1 MVNIFLLGGF
11 LIFSLTTYSEEL
23 GLEAILKRV
32 EEENPQL
39 KIKELDV
46 KIKEKQ
52 KDKAFKNLI
61 LPPINVLTE
70 EDWDVVKDDKIG
82 FKELEAHIQVF
93 QGGRMLYGYKKAEKE
108 LEATREETKLAL
120 YDWQEASINQYFSI
134 LNYKKQKEITNS
146 TIEILEQQQSRLD
159 ALYNENKMISKSK
172 LLKVKADI
180 ENNRAINLNNIQK
193 ERAAREGLL
202 QLLGYDL
209 DKVITLKEFDMANYL
224 NGLGFV
230 KKVEKVENTTLGKTE
245 SLKVDIAKYDV
256 KIAQADLYPSFYVKP
271 SHVFKE
277 RVGDKLVTKNEGR
290 IEVGFRYRFEWGG
303 TLDSVD
309 QKKYALKQAQIKY
322 DNEISRIEL
331 DMRNK
336 LGEIE
341 SLSGQSEALK
351 KRVEF
356 LTENLEIDNLR
367 YYNDL
372 ISTFDYLNSVN
383 QLRKAEENYY
393 ILQKMLVLSVIEYQN
408 LYK

>member
-23 GLEAILKRV
+23 ELEAVLKRV
-32 EEENPQL
+32 EEENSQL
-39 KIKELDV
+39 KIKKLDV

-52 KDKAFKNLI
+52 KDKAFKTLI
-61 LPPINVLTE
+61 LPPINLE
-70 EDWDVVKDDKIG
+70 IKEDWKVVKDDKIA

-108 LEATREETKLAL
+108 LEVTREETKLVL

-209 DKVITLKEFDMANYL
+209 DKVITLKEFDIANYL

-230 KKVEKVENTTLGKTE
+230 KKVEKIENTTLGKTE

-290 IEVGFRYRFEWGG
+290 VEVGFRYRFEWGG

>member
-23 GLEAILKRV
+23 ELEAVLKRV
-32 EEENPQL
+32 EEENSQL
-39 KIKELDV
+39 KIKKLDV

-52 KDKAFKNLI
+52 KDKAFKTLI
-61 LPPINVLTE
+61 LPPINLE
-70 EDWDVVKDDKIG
+70 IKEDWKVVKDDKIA

-108 LEATREETKLAL
+108 LEVTREETKLVL

-209 DKVITLKEFDMANYL
+209 DKVITLKEFDIANYL

-230 KKVEKVENTTLGKTE
+230 KKVEKIENTTLGKTE